1 MRIVTSLGHG
11 MVPTI
16 FWSAD
21 AEGVLREHAKHL
33 DPDGCLVQQGKHRT
47 YEYTAKAAEDTRLI
61 EQKNRV
67 WRMGATLARKQL
79 QGGVRSLDKGLF
91 MGTVEV
97 RQGYLHR
104 K

>member
-33 DPDGCLVQQGKHRT
+33 DPNGCLAQQCEHRT
-47 YEYTAKAAEDTRLI
+47 SEYTAKAAEDTRLI

-67 WRMGATLARKQL
+67 WGMGATLSRKL
-79 QGGVRSLDKGLF
+79 QGRVYSLDKGLF
-91 MGTVEV
+91 MGATSNQV
-97 RQGYLHR
+97 
-104 K
+104 

>member
-1 MRIVTSLGHG
+1 

-61 EQKNRV
+61 EQ
-67 WRMGATLARKQL
+67 
-79 QGGVRSLDKGLF
+79 
-91 MGTVEV
+91 
-97 RQGYLHR
+97 
-104 K
+104 